1 MGLSAGETR
10 VQHRPFSIGLPR
22 ISLALN
28 PGYARW
34 MSATTGA
41 VWE

>member
-1 MGLSAGETR
+1 L
-10 VQHRPFSIGLPR
+10 SIGLPR

-34 MSATTGA
+34 MSAMTGA

>member
-1 MGLSAGETR
+1 LS
-10 VQHRPFSIGLPR
+10 PLLFGLPR

-34 MSATTGA
+34 VSAMTGA